1 MTAHTGNA
9 SSKSGKPGM
18 PKPAK
23 ARLGQNFL
31 VSATA
36 PAAIVAA
43 MGDLSTASVLEIG
56 PGHGVLTRLLASR
69 SEHLTAV
76 ELDRAMAASLRLEF
90 ASQPQ
95 ITILEGDILKLDPG
109 RLPDEKPGRWRI
121 VGNLPYYITSPIL
134 LHLFDHAA
142 AIESAVL
149 MVQREVAERVA
160 ASPGNRDYG
169 LLSATAQMHARV
181 EMLFSLPPSAFSPP
195 PQVHSAVLRLTM
207 EPRFAELQVERTPFL
222 RFMRQAFAQKRK
234 TLANNLRAAG
244 YDTAKIKQAL
254 GTSLGSQQAAGDPL
268 LARAEALSP
277 EILARVFRAMGGS
290 EAAQKLSGDAVS

>member
-149 MVQREVAERVA
+149 MVQREVADRVA

-244 YDTAKIKQAL
+244 YDAAKVQPALQAGL
-254 GTSLGSQQAAGDPL
+254 ASGAISGDPL
-268 LARAEALSP
+268 LARAETLSP
-277 EILARVFRAMGGS
+277 EVLACVFRELEHFS
-290 EAAQKLSGDAVS
+290 

>member
-1 MTAHTGNA
+1 MAAHTGNA
-9 SSKSGKPGM
+9 RSKSSKTGM
-18 PKPAK
+18 PKAAK

-31 VSATA
+31 VSPTA

-43 MGDLSTASVLEIG
+43 MGDLGAASVLEIG

-69 SEHLTAV
+69 SKHLTAV
-76 ELDRAMAASLRLEF
+76 ELDRAMAASLYQEF
-90 ASQPQ
+90 GGQAQV
-95 ITILEGDILKLDPG
+95 TILEGDILTIDPA
-109 RLPDEKPGRWRI
+109 RLHLGEGDRWRV

-134 LHLFDHAA
+134 LHLFEHAA

-149 MVQREVAERVA
+149 MVQREVADRIA
-160 ASPGNRDYG
+160 ASPGSRDYG

-207 EPRFAELQVERTPFL
+207 QPRFADLQVERAPFL
-222 RFMRQAFAQKRK
+222 RFLRQAFAQKRK

-244 YDTAKIKQAL
+244 YDAATIQQAL
-254 GTSLGSQQAAGDPL
+254 GTGLASAPVKGDPR
-268 LARAEALSP
+268 LARAETLSP
-277 EILARVFRAMGGS
+277 EILARVFRAMGES
-290 EAAQKLSGDAVS
+290 EAEQKLSGDAVS

>member
-1 MTAHTGNA
+1 
-9 SSKSGKPGM
+9 M
-18 PKPAK
+18 PRPTK

-31 VSATA
+31 VSPTA

-43 MGDLSTASVLEIG
+43 MGDLTTARVLEIG

-69 SEHLTAV
+69 SAHLTAV

-90 ASQPQ
+90 GAQPQ
-95 ITILEGDILKLDPG
+95 VSILEEDILKVDLQAMQGHPAG
-109 RLPDEKPGRWRI
+109 AETGRWRI
-121 VGNLPYYITSPIL
+121 AGNLPYYITSPIL
-134 LHLFDHAA
+134 LHLFDQAA

-149 MVQREVAERVA
+149 MVQREVADRVA

-181 EMLFSLPPSAFSPP
+181 ELLFSLPPSAFSPP

-207 EPRFAELQVERTPFL
+207 QPRFAELQVERAPFL
-222 RFMRQAFAQKRK
+222 RFLRQAFAQKRK

-244 YDTAKIKQAL
+244 YDAAK
-254 GTSLGSQQAAGDPL
+254 SQQALQASLAREPEGGDPL
-268 LARAEALSP
+268 LRRAETLSP
-277 EILARVFRAMGGS
+277 EVLARIFRAMSGSLNDEKPNGGAIS
-290 EAAQKLSGDAVS
+290 